1 MNSDIKVRHGILF
14 IQSINENKINMKNQL
29 EYNSSIL
36 SILITLMTLGIVG
49 VVIYM
54 GNKILMPLSVSFFFA
69 LLLLPIVNFLENKL
83 KFHKILSVT
92 SSVIVF
98 VLLIASVFTFLGSE
112 VGSFYKDMPKV
123 ERNIDKHINTM
134 KRWVK
139 NELGINY
146 YKQKEYIEEV
156 KQVQEGDQRLI
167 EIDFGS
173 FSQTLL
179 NILLIPIYIFLILIY
194 RHRISRFLKMKVAD
208 KHHTKLDKILHE
220 IKTVVRNYIAGL
232 GLQVIIVSILTA
244 TGFYFIGLK
253 YFIFL
258 GVLTGL
264 LNLIPYIGIWIA
276 SIISLLV
283 ALSESNEFGVLL
295 GVVIVISVTQV
306 LDNNI
311 LVPKVVGS
319 QVSIN
324 ALASILVVIIGGTLA
339 GVGGMFIAIPS
350 LAILKI
356 VFDNIPELKPWGH
369 LIGNDK
375 LS

>member
-1 MNSDIKVRHGILF
+1 MEKKSG
-14 IQSINENKINMKNQL
+14 
-29 EYNSSIL
+29 YNNNIL
-36 SILITLMTLGIVG
+36 SIFITLMTLGIIG
-49 VVIYM
+49 VIIFL
-54 GNKILMPLSVSFFFA
+54 GSKILMPLSVSFFFA
-69 LLLLPIVNFLENKL
+69 LLLLPLVNFLENKL

-134 KRWVK
+134 KKWVK

-146 YKQKEYIEEV
+146 YEQKEYIEEV
-156 KQVQEGDQRLI
+156 KQAQEGNQRLL
-167 EIDFGS
+167 EFDFGS

-194 RHRISRFLKMKVAD
+194 RHRISTFFKMKVAD

-220 IKTVVRNYIAGL
+220 VKTVVRNYIAGL
-232 GLQVIIVSILTA
+232 GLQVIIVSLLTA

-258 GVLTGL
+258 GVLTAL

-276 SIISLLV
+276 SIVSLLV

-369 LIGNDK
+369 LIGNDN
-375 LS
+375 SN